1 MARKRSFHTGEF
13 ARIVGVN
20 KRTLHYYDAQG
31 IFRPA
36 RVEPNG
42 YRSYSFQQ
50 FYPFYMLRHFRAMGL
65 SAIVRLSPSSRILPS
80 LSI

>member
-20 KRTLHYYDAQG
+20 KRTLHYYDEEG

-36 RVEPNG
+36 HVEPNG
-42 YRSYSFQQ
+42 YRSYSFQPIPQ
-50 FYPFYMLRHFRAMGL
+50 PQQCGVAAM
-65 SAIVRLSPSSRILPS
+65 SATTAHSNARS
-80 LSI
+80 LTH